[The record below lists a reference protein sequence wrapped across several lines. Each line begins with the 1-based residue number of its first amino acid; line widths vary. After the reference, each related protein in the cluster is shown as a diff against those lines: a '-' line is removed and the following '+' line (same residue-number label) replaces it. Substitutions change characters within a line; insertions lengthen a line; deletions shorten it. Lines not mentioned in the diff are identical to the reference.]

1 MCTRS
6 QLESISQQMVQ
17 SYRSVYGD
25 NIIAVYL
32 YGSYARSDYNNESD
46 IDITAIVKGNRPDLQ
61 RQLKQVW
68 DMSADIGLENDVV
81 VSPTVI
87 PYDEY
92 EEYKEILP
100 YYMNIQ
106 REGKRIG

>member
-1 MCTRS
+1 MCTKA
-6 QLESISQQMVQ
+6 QLDNISRQIAQ
-17 SYRSVYGD
+17 SYRAVYGND
-25 NIIAVYL
+25 IVAIYL
-32 YGSYARSDYNNESD
+32 YGSYARSDYDNESD

-87 PYDEY
+87 PFDEY
-92 EEYKEILP
+92 EEYKQILP
-100 YYMNIQ
+100 YYINI
-106 REGKRIG
+106 RKEGKRIG